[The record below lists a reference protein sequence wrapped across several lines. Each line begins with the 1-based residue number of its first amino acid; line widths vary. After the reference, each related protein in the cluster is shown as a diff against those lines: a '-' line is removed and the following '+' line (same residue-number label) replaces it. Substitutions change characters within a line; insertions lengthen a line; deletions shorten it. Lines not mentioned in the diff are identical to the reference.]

1 MEVDREIERQER
13 EMKEIGVGSEAKAKI
28 KDMERQIDS
37 LNQELQFVR
46 NETNEKDDEVKQLLE
61 QITELKE
68 FRLEQQKDNKTIE
81 LSL

>member
-37 LNQELQFVR
+37 LN
-46 NETNEKDDEVKQLLE
+46 
-61 QITELKE
+61 
-68 FRLEQQKDNKTIE
+68 
-81 LSL
+81 